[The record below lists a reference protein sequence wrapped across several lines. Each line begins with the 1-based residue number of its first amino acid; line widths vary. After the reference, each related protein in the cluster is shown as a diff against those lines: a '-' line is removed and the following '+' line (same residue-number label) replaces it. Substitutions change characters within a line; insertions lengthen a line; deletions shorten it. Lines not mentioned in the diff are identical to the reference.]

1 MKPTCKLRRIGAISM
16 PTILPCMPMQSFFG
30 PRLRFLNTLL
40 LFSGSE
46 EVHWRLNSTGQ
57 FPFVWLPL
65 PSWQMDSVP
74 FLANS
79 VQHSTIMVYLPAVR
93 SLHIDQGFPDPLVD
107 CLCLQRVLPSIK
119 QSQGATVCLPTTD
132 ISLTI
137 FLDFDLSCF
146 NHCMFWAA
154 CSLANFGLLRLVEF
168 SCQSRKFCAWSAF
181 GCFGHGHWLSNGSFL
196 LAPSYKSF
204 QDCSF
209 SQRLLHSYQQRG
221 LPSLRHSCFDGLSVN

>member
-1 MKPTCKLRRIGAISM
+1 MSQFGFSKSFLETTLNNVYVKENHLCRKIPKDKSHQKLTLVSPGSYIMFPLTFNIHEANLQTATDRCNQYADD
-16 PTILPCMPMQSFFG
+16 TTLYAYAEFFW
-30 PRLRFLNTLL
+30 PKASLLNTLL

-107 CLCLQRVLPSIK
+107 CLCL
-119 QSQGATVCLPTTD
+119 
-132 ISLTI
+132 
-137 FLDFDLSCF
+137 
-146 NHCMFWAA
+146 
-154 CSLANFGLLRLVEF
+154 
-168 SCQSRKFCAWSAF
+168 
-181 GCFGHGHWLSNGSFL
+181 
-196 LAPSYKSF
+196 
-204 QDCSF
+204 
-209 SQRLLHSYQQRG
+209 
-221 LPSLRHSCFDGLSVN
+221 